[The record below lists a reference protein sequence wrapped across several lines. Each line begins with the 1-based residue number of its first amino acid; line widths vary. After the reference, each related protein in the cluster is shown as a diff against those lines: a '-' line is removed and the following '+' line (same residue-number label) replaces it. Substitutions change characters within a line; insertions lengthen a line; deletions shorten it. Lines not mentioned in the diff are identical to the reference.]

1 MLADLAQGIA
11 SFFSVVSVATAL
23 LGLIAGIIVGAL
35 PGLTATMTVAV
46 LTPFTFFM
54 ETAIAL
60 PFLLGVY
67 KGAIY
72 SGSIPAILINT
83 PGTAA
88 AAATMMDG
96 HALAQQG
103 RARHALEMS
112 LYGSVIGDMLAT
124 IVLIA
129 VTAPLAAVAIRFS
142 SPEFTILFLFALTMI
157 ASVSGGS
164 ILKGLFAAAAGALIG
179 CIGLDPMSGY
189 QRFTFG
195 LPEMTGG
202 IALVPVLIGMFAISE
217 ILIQSEKKVLRAV
230 SAVADGRGTPLPW
243 ADFKQALPAILRSS
257 AIGTFLGAL
266 PGLGAEIA
274 CWVAYGDAKRRSR
287 NPALFGKGSLEG
299 VAAAETGNNAT
310 VPATLIPMLV
320 FGIPGDTVTAI
331 LLGAFMAQGLLPG
344 PLLFQ
349 QHGEVV
355 YGLFGILLLTNV
367 LLLFFGLGAIR
378 FLRHVVLI
386 PRTILLPCVTVFCFA
401 GAYAVSSNLFDVL
414 VMLIGGFAGYA
425 MRKTAVPI
433 PPFVIALLLASPLE
447 NALRQSLLFST
458 DGLLIF
464 VTRPI
469 SAVLLTLF
477 VLSIGFLAWRSLSD
491 HRNRG
496 PETVA
501 QPVGDPNPTS

>member
-1 MLADLAQGIA
+1 MLGDLIHGIA
-11 SFFSVVSVATAL
+11 SFFSVISIGTAL
-23 LGLIAGIIVGAL
+23 AGLAAGIVVGAL
-35 PGLTATMTVAV
+35 PGLTATMTIAV

-54 ETAIAL
+54 ETAVAL

-72 SGSIPAILINT
+72 AGSIPAILINT

-88 AAATMMDG
+88 AAATMLDG
-96 HALAQQG
+96 HALARQG
-103 RARHALEMS
+103 RARQALEMS

-124 IVLIA
+124 LVLIA
-129 VTAPLAAVAIRFS
+129 VTAPLAAIAIKFS

-164 ILKGLFAAAAGALIG
+164 ILKGLIAAAAGALIG
-179 CIGLDPMSGY
+179 CIGLDPMSGA

-195 LPEMTGG
+195 VPDMTGG

-217 ILIQSEKKVLRAV
+217 VLIQSEKKVLRAV
-230 SAVADGRGTPLPW
+230 SQVADGRGAPLPR
-243 ADFKQALPAILRSS
+243 AELRRALPAILRSS

-274 CWVAYGDAKRRSR
+274 CWVAYGAAKRRSR

-349 QHGEVV
+349 QHGDVV
-355 YGLFGILLLTNV
+355 YGLFGILLLTN
-367 LLLFFGLGAIR
+367 LLLLLLGLVAIR
-378 FLRHVVLI
+378 FVRNIVLI
-386 PRTILLPCVTVFCFA
+386 PHAILLPCVTVFCFA
-401 GAYAVSSNLFDVL
+401 GAYAVSSSMFDVL
-414 VMLIGGFAGYA
+414 VMLAGGFAGYA
-425 MRKTAVPI
+425 MRKAAVPI

-458 DGLLIF
+458 DGAWIF

-469 SAVLLTLF
+469 AATLLALF
-477 VLSIGFLAWRSLSD
+477 VASTGFFFWRTL
-491 HRNRG
+491 RG
-496 PETVA
+496 RRARKAETRA
-501 QPVGDPNPTS
+501 VGAARTT

>member
-1 MLADLAQGIA
+1 MLADLAHGIA
-11 SFFSVVSVATAL
+11 GFFSVVSVGTAL
-23 LGLIAGIIVGAL
+23 LGLLAGIVIGAL
-35 PGLTATMTVAV
+35 PGLTATMTIAV

-54 ETAIAL
+54 ETAVAL

-72 SGSIPAILINT
+72 GGSIPAILINT

-88 AAATMMDG
+88 AAATTMDG
-96 HALAQQG
+96 HALAKQG

-124 IVLIA
+124 LVLIA
-129 VTAPLAAVAIRFS
+129 VTAPLAAIAIKFS

-164 ILKGLFAAAAGALIG
+164 ILKGLIAAAAGALIG

-195 LPEMTGG
+195 IPDMSGG

-217 ILIQSEKKVLRAV
+217 VLIQSEKKVLRAV
-230 SAVADGRGTPLPW
+230 SAVTDSRGTPLPW
-243 ADFKQALPAILRSS
+243 AEMKRAMPAILRSS
-257 AIGTFLGAL
+257 AIGAFLGAL

-274 CWVAYGDAKRRSR
+274 CWVAYGDAKRRSKA
-287 NPALFGKGSLEG
+287 PGLYGKGSLEG

-349 QHGEVV
+349 QHGDVI
-355 YGLFGILLLTNV
+355 YGLFGLLLLTN
-367 LLLFFGLGAIR
+367 LLLLVFGLGAIR
-378 FLRHVVLI
+378 FIRHVVLI
-386 PRTILLPCVTVFCFA
+386 PHSILLPCVTVFCFA
-401 GAYAVSSNLFDVL
+401 GAFAVSQSLFDVL
-414 VMLIGGFAGYA
+414 VMLLGGFAGYA

-447 NALRQSLLFST
+447 NALRQSLLFSA
-458 DGLLIF
+458 DGAWIF

-469 SAVLLTLF
+469 AAGLLALF
-477 VLSIGFLAWRSLSD
+477 ALSIGLVAWRALAGR
-491 HRNRG
+491 HRKSSI
-496 PETVA
+496 VA
-501 QPVGDPNPTS
+501 TT